1 MWNSV
6 FSNPELFQNS
16 MKNMYRMITGV
27 DEACKNIVDEL
38 DRQGV
43 LNETLIIFTTDN
55 GALHGEHGL
64 GGKWFPFAESIR
76 VPLIVWDPRM
86 PASKRGT
93 VDESFTLNI
102 DLAPTILGAAQIQV
116 CKVGTLPIRIYQS
129 TTMMLSFTIV
139 RHGDKKFCYEDP
151 THLSEELIPKSS
163 ALVREDFKYMR
174 FDNLGVE
181 SLYHLKSD
189 PMELHDVINHTVYH
203 DRLVEMRQR
212 YEELK
217 REVEKPPPYTGIAV

>member
-102 DLAPTILGAAQIQV
+102 DLAPTILGAAQIHK
-116 CKVGTLPIRIYQS
+116 KVPLGMQGRNIADSYLPKYNHDALIYN
-129 TTMMLSFTIV
+129 
-139 RHGDKKFCYEDP
+139 
-151 THLSEELIPKSS
+151 SS
-163 ALVREDFKYMR
+163 
-174 FDNLGVE
+174 
-181 SLYHLKSD
+181 
-189 PMELHDVINHTVYH
+189 PW
-203 DRLVEMRQR
+203 RQ
-212 YEELK
+212 EILL
-217 REVEKPPPYTGIAV
+217 